1 MAVRPILGLFNDA
14 NAAANAGD
22 ALKSAGVRDTD
33 YDFLTDAPY
42 PEGAFG
48 EREEKHRLYIFP
60 FIGATLG
67 LASAIIL
74 TSMTQVAYPLVTGGK
89 PILSLPP
96 MAVVSY
102 EGTMLGAILFTVL
115 GIIFES
121 RLPKLKMGLYDTR
134 ITEGYIGLLVN
145 AEEAQ
150 HSRIDSILQE
160 SGAVEVKRQN

>member
-1 MAVRPILGLFNDA
+1 MAKRPVLGLFQDA
-14 NAAANAGD
+14 NADAGD
-22 ALKSAGVRDTD
+22 GLKSAGASEDD

-48 EREEKHRLYIFP
+48 EREEKHRLYLFP
-60 FIGATLG
+60 CIGGLLG
-67 LASAIIL
+67 L

-134 ITEGYIGLLVN
+134 ITEGYIGVLVN
-145 AEEAQ
+145 AEEDL
-150 HSRIDSILQE
+150 HRRP
-160 SGAVEVKRQN
+160 GRVRGRPPHRHGRVEAGV